1 MSRESTLSAFRSL
14 NRAKWHGEEAPH
26 KPLLVLLALSRWL
39 KSGQETLPFAT
50 IEDTLAD
57 LIRRFGLLGSS
68 SIDPRL
74 PFWHL
79 TNDGVWRVSTDEGT
93 ELRFSRRRPTR
104 NELLTQNA
112 TGSFSSEIIT
122 DLKASPATAWEL
134 VGCVLGDCFEPS
146 KQEPLLRQLGLWLRA

>member
-1 MSRESTLSAFRSL
+1 MLRAFGDL
-14 NRAKWHGEEAPH
+14 HRAKWHGEDAPH

-39 KSGQETLPFAT
+39 TSGQENLPFAA

-57 LIRRFGLLGSS
+57 LIQQFGFPGST

-79 TNDGVWRVSTDEGT
+79 ANDGVWCVQTDERKN
-93 ELRFSRRRPTR
+93 LQFSGRRPTR
-104 NELLTQNA
+104 NELLEQNA
-112 TGSFSSEIIT
+112 TGSFSSEIIA

-134 VGCVLGDCFEPS
+134 IGCILGDCFEPS
-146 KQEPLLRQLGLWLRA
+146 IQEPLLRRLGLWLRE